1 MAIRLPFKIVKNKRI
16 KRVNRKLP
24 LDHFYTFPC
33 GTNIYT
39 YRDSDLT
46 LISGRY
52 YDQVKNDMQFL
63 QEYGIDK
70 ELVKKYDDALLSL
83 TLEGLNNSRRPGE
96 VFADIKKLIDEKKSL
111 FKFNR
116 SLHLQMWYDLY
127 CMFFVLDGEDECHFS
142 AAENQ
147 KKIELLEGLPE
158 VEQDFFFSWLEKKLN
173 YYRNILSQDLANYIM
188 SQAEDAV
195 KVKSGN
201 LGSSIEMLT
210 EMMLSTS
217 RQPSTQE

>member
-1 MAIRLPFKIVKNKRI
+1 MRFPWKIVKNKPI
-16 KRVNRKLP
+16 KRVERKLP

-70 ELVKKYDDALLSL
+70 ELVKKYDDALLTL
-83 TLEGLNNSRRPGE
+83 TLEGLNGGRKAGE

-127 CMFFVLDGEDECHFS
+127 CMFFVLDGERECHFS

-147 KKIELLEGLPE
+147 RKIELLESLPE
-158 VEQDFFFSWLEKKLN
+158 VEQDFFFSWLEEKLN

-188 SQAEDAV
+188 SQAQEAV
-195 KVKSGN
+195 KIKSGS
-201 LGSSIEMLT
+201 LGNSIEMLT
-210 EMMLSTS
+210 EIMQSTS
-217 RQPSTQE
+217 RQPSTQEST